1 MAGGSYGINNDVEA
15 IVEMLRSRG
24 FKITSQRIAIISSLM
39 RLKKKHPSLMEIHR
53 EASKMAPTI
62 SFSTVYTTLK
72 MLEELGLVRLFS
84 HQGDTLVE
92 VDLKPHI
99 NVILED
105 GRIIDIE
112 DEDLVKCIMEKLR
125 EHGVNAKDF
134 LVNIMVWGSKH
145 AGPGENGN
153 TA

>member
-1 MAGGSYGINNDVEA
+1 MRGPAYAPNNDVEA
-15 IVEMLRSRG
+15 VVEMLRRKG

-39 RLKKKHPSLMEIHR
+39 RLKKRHPSLMEIHK

-84 HQGDTLVE
+84 HHGDTLVE

-112 DEDLVKCIMEKLR
+112 DDELVNSIVSKLR
-125 EHGVNAKDF
+125 EHGVEARDF
-134 LVNIMVWGSKH
+134 LVNIMVWDRKTSRGDASN
-145 AGPGENGN
+145 A
-153 TA
+153 